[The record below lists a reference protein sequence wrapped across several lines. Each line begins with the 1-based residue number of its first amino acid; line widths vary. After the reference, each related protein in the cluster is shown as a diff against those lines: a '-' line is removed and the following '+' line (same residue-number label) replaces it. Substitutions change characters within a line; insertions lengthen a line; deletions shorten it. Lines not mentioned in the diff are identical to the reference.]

1 MYIKNKT
8 TNQEKV
14 LKNDN
19 NLIEMSVKGKKSKIL
34 NFQRINQKENNIYKS
49 STKNFGDFIFDFLKS
64 FDNYGVPVT
73 LNYKGN

>member
-1 MYIKNKT
+1 MKYNFLFLNIFK
-8 TNQEKV
+8 KV
-14 LKNDN
+14 I
-19 NLIEMSVKGKKSKIL
+19 LIKKSKIL